1 MISRVLD
8 EERANVCDTLLT
20 KLIQDERQY
29 DNLID
34 ENFVVHDWFKN
45 VTKNTD
51 NILLCYEEDNI
62 IEGFIFLKLIESDN
76 KKGYVID
83 SLYVDTMYRNQG
95 IASKLMSTA
104 LDMIKDADI
113 AFIDISVMA
122 NNKIAYSLYKKF
134 GFDVFKINLRKNIQ

>member
-122 NNKIAYSLYKKF
+122 NNKIAYNLYKKF
-134 GFDVFKINLRKNIQ
+134 GFDVFKINLRKNI